1 MDRANRNSPFNE
13 LKDVE
18 IRIRRTNP
26 DSQGLNESFYRVRY
40 EEGMTLHNALNYLY
54 NTIDPSLAF
63 RPYKCN
69 KGVCMSCIVLI
80 NGKTQRACTALL
92 KPGDHL
98 LIEPAKSR
106 PVIRDLSTIP

>member
-1 MDRANRNSPFNE
+1 MDRAGRNNPSNE

-18 IRIRRTNP
+18 IRIRRSNP
-26 DSQGLNESFYRVRY
+26 DSQGLNESFYTVQYR
-40 EEGMTLHNALNYLY
+40 EGMTLHNALDYIY
-54 NTIDPSLAF
+54 HTIDPSLAF

-69 KGVCMSCIVLI
+69 KGVCMSCIVSI
-80 NGKTQRACTALL
+80 NGKTKRACTAIL

-106 PVIRDLSTIP
+106 PVIRDLSIIP